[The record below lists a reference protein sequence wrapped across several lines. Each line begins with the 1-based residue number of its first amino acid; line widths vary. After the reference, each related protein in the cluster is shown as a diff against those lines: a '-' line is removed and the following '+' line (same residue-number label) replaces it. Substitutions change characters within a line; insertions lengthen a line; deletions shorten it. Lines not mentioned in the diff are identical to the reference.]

1 MKRTW
6 IVAVLGL
13 ALAAA
18 VVAGLALRKSRPV
31 NLLLISVDT
40 LRPDHLGCYG
50 HIEASTPTIDALARR
65 GVVFEDAL
73 ASVPLTLP
81 SHTSMLTGLSPL
93 SHGVRDNSNFK
104 LADDFVTLA
113 EVLRANG
120 YSTGAVVGAFILD
133 SRYGLKQGFDTY
145 DDNLTGGSQGSIF
158 GYPER
163 PADAV
168 TRSALAWLE
177 GAREPFF
184 LFAHY
189 YDPHA
194 PYTPPGQFRE
204 AFRTQPYDGEI
215 AFTDH
220 EIGKL
225 LGALRSS
232 KRLDRTLVVLVSDHG
247 EGLGEHGE
255 ATHGLLL
262 YEATIKVAFIISP
275 AAKSPFG
282 RKATLGRRSGQTV
295 RLTDLHP
302 TVLEMLGLKQDGAVD
317 GRSLV
322 PLLEGRQLPPE
333 VAYFESM
340 SAYFAYRWSPL
351 RGVTFNGWKYIF
363 APAEELYYLRDD
375 PSESRNLAGENP
387 GKAAEMKA
395 ALTDAARE
403 EPQARASQTAVS
415 PEEAQKLRAL
425 GYVSTSPTPVP
436 ELGDLT
442 LADPKAMIGLI
453 GKYLEPGDR
462 ALDDGDYEGAMRYFS
477 DMVKADP
484 GNPEAQ
490 LHYARVLLEKKDYA
504 GATVAYQKVLAADP
518 ANSGAWFHLGNIAQA
533 TGDLDGALRHYQK
546 SLDLIPES
554 PEAMANLGS
563 VLLTKGLTDSAMA
576 VLYRAIEMGPRSTVA
591 LLNLGIAYAAMDLP
605 DSALTYL
612 RRTLAVN
619 ANDVKALNNCA
630 AIFVNQG
637 QLDSALAYFERV
649 RAATPD
655 DPKAFINL
663 GGAYR
668 QRGELDAAGA
678 AYEAALRLDARNV
691 IALYGLAGVR
701 LSQGR
706 REDAEILVRKV
717 LEIDP
722 TFEPARLAAER
733 LGIM

>member
-1 MKRTW
+1 MKKPW
-6 IVAVLGL
+6 ILAVVGL
-13 ALAAA
+13 ACAAA
-18 VVAGLALRKSRPV
+18 VATALITRKPGPT
-31 NLLLISVDT
+31 NLVLISMDT
-40 LRPDHLGCYG
+40 VRPDHLGCYG
-50 HIEASTPTIDALARR
+50 YAGAATPTVDALARR
-65 GVVFEDAL
+65 GITFDDAL

-81 SHTSMLTGLSPL
+81 SHTAMLTGLSPL
-93 SHGVRDNSNFK
+93 SSGVRDNSNFK

-133 SRYGLKQGFDTY
+133 ARYGLNQGFDAY
-145 DDNLTGGSQGSIF
+145 DDNLSGGSQSSIF

-168 TRSALAWLE
+168 TRNAAAWLR

-194 PYTPPGQFRE
+194 PYEPPGLFRE
-204 AFRTQPYDGEI
+204 AFRSEPYDGEI
-215 AFTDH
+215 AFTDS

-225 LGALRSS
+225 LASLAAR
-232 KRLDRTLVVLVSDHG
+232 KVLERTLVVLVSDHG

-262 YEATIKVAFIISP
+262 YEPTMKVAFIISP
-275 AAKSPFG
+275 PAKSIYAKSAAVG
-282 RKATLGRRSGQTV
+282 GHCGQTV
-295 RLTDLHP
+295 MLTDLFP
-302 TVLEMLGLKQDGAVD
+302 TVLEMLGFKQDGATD
-317 GRSLV
+317 GRSLA
-322 PLLEGRQLPPE
+322 PLFAGRQLEPK

-351 RGVTFNGWKYIF
+351 RGVKFNDWKYIF
-363 APAEELYYLRDD
+363 APAEELYYLKDD
-375 PSESRNLAGENP
+375 PAEGRNLAGENP

-403 EPQARASQTAVS
+403 EPQTKASQTTMS

-442 LADPKAMIGLI
+442 LADPKDMIGLI
-453 GKYLEPGDR
+453 GKYLEPGDK
-462 ALDDGDYEGAMRYFS
+462 ALDDGDYETAERYFL

-504 GATVAYQKVLAADP
+504 GATEAYNKVLAADP

-533 TGDLDGALRHYQK
+533 TGDMDGAIRHYQK

-554 PEAMANLGS
+554 PEALANMGS
-563 VLLTKGLTDSAMA
+563 ALLTKGLTDSAMA
-576 VLYRAIEMGPRSTVA
+576 VLRRAIDMGPRTTVA
-591 LLNLGIAYAAMDLP
+591 LLNLGIAYTTMGLA
-605 DSALTYL
+605 DSAMIYF
-612 RRTLAVN
+612 RRLLAIDTEN
-619 ANDVKALNNCA
+619 VKGLNNCA
-630 AIFVNQG
+630 AIFVSQG
-637 QLDSALAYFERV
+637 LADSAVAYFERV

-655 DPKAFINL
+655 DPRAYINL
-663 GGAYR
+663 GGVYR
-668 QRGELDAAGA
+668 QTGALDAASA
-678 AYEAALRLDARNV
+678 AYEAALKLEPLNV

-706 REDAEILVRKV
+706 REEAEMLVRQA

-722 TFEPARLAAER
+722 TFEPALTAAKR
-733 LGIM
+733 LGLL